1 MIDCINFQREKYLRY
16 KNSRLK
22 YFLIHS
28 KNEFHSDFHIFQR
41 RASFRN
47 SPRQIF
53 LYLEIF
59 VAKFFKFIFTLL
71 RLASNVFNRLHYPEY
86 LAQLSLDYVT
96 RHSSSLIPS
105 RRSRSNYSRPA
116 GCRRVIQRERER
128 ERERGGRYE
137 FFSERDME
145 MTFKAYSLARSK
157 RVSRSKDSRITPLR
171 CRHDA
176 GINEGSRVD
185 TNWKYSAGTENDT

>member
-128 ERERGGRYE
+128 ERERKRERREVRVLQRTRYGDD
-137 FFSERDME
+137 FQSIFSG
-145 MTFKAYSLARSK
+145 SK
-157 RVSRSKDSRITPLR
+157 QKGITVK
-171 CRHDA
+171 
-176 GINEGSRVD
+176 G
-185 TNWKYSAGTENDT
+185 